1 MSETVTVID
10 AMGRPREV
18 TVIARF
24 SEKIGGQQFGFV
36 LHKALTVNRTVLCHA
51 ASGVRIEILK
61 GSDVERMGEIEA
73 GKKVLQSIIQ
83 QFGDEKVASWLSSFL
98 KKYASEI

>member
-1 MSETVTVID
+1 M
-10 AMGRPREV
+10 
-18 TVIARF
+18 
-24 SEKIGGQQFGFV
+24 
-36 LHKALTVNRTVLCHA
+36 
-51 ASGVRIEILK
+51 RIEILK
-61 GSDVERMGEIEA
+61 GSDVESMGEIEA

>member
-1 MSETVTVID
+1 MSETVTIID
-10 AMGRPREV
+10 ATGLPREV

-24 SEKIGGQQFGFV
+24 SEKIDGQQFGFV

-61 GSDVERMGEIEA
+61 GSDVERLGEIEA
-73 GKKVLQSIIQ
+73 GKKALQAIIQ
-83 QFGDEKVASWLSSFL
+83 QGGDKKVASWLSAFL
-98 KKYASEI
+98 KKCATEM

>member
-73 GKKVLQSIIQ
+73 GKKCFNQS
-83 QFGDEKVASWLSSFL
+83 FNSSGM
-98 KKYASEI
+98 KKLLHGFHHF